1 LALAEKLPV
10 VGRMP
15 GQEAVKIITGILS
28 PNDLAAAYG
37 EAVKEIDKLKR
48 EIEAQPIVTAICADQ
63 TILVKGI
70 DHLSDNESVTALQY
84 ECKLPVFAEALGY
97 AFGDGSRPLRAAE

>member
-1 LALAEKLPV
+1 
-10 VGRMP
+10 MP

-37 EAVKEIDKLKR
+37 EAVKEIDKLKG
-48 EIEAQPIVTAICADQ
+48 EIEAQPVVTAICADQ
-63 TILVKGI
+63 STILVKGV
-70 DHLSDNESVTALQY
+70 DHLSDRESVTVLQY
-84 ECKLPVFAEALGY
+84 ECKLPVFAEALSY